1 METLNAHKIL
11 MLGGALMVATAGV
24 ASAGQL
30 DDTIV
35 AKVPFDFVVGTA
47 QMPAGNY
54 VVKNVSDDETVV
66 LVEST
71 DGRHAAYAITIPAPT
86 NASDGRATLVF
97 DKREDQ
103 YVLSKVMPS
112 DGEGREL
119 APRHAVPHEEAA
131 ASTNP

>member
-54 VVKNVSDDETVV
+54 VVKNMSDDETVV

-71 DGRHAAYAITIPAPT
+71 DGRHVAYAITIPVTEAATT
-86 NASDGRATLVF
+86 NRAALVF
-97 DKREDQ
+97 
-103 YVLSKVMPS
+103 
-112 DGEGREL
+112 
-119 APRHAVPHEEAA
+119 
-131 ASTNP
+131 